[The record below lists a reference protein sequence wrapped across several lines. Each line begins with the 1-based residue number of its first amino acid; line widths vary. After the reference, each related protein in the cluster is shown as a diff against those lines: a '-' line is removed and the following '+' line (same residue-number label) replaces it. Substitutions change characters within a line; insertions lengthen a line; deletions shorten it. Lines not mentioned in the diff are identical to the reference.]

1 VKLGALIQR
10 LEAKQAAWAA
20 SALASPAG
28 ESAFEYGRAVGVY
41 AGLDMA
47 KTLIN
52 DVLSD
57 QEQKDFDL

>member
-1 VKLGALIQR
+1 VRLDALIQK

-20 SALASPAG
+20 TALASPAG
-28 ESAFEYGRAVGVY
+28 ETAFEYGRAVGIY